1 MNDDV
6 NIKRLAHKLKSG
18 CASLGMTQ
26 ATDACRELEMQPL
39 SDIDIKTIVTQGV
52 TALGRM
58 DIVRFQRGISS
69 TTPD

>member
-26 ATDACRELEMQPL
+26 ATEACRELELQHRL
-39 SDIDIKTIVTQGV
+39 SLWSQ
-52 TALGRM
+52 M
-58 DIVRFQRGISS
+58 DNPQS
-69 TTPD
+69 